1 MPETQQYEKGKL
13 YLFFARS
20 FSTKMQ
26 NVFPQSCMSI
36 FPKVANYFF
45 PLLKHRNRICIPVG
59 V

>member
-13 YLFFARS
+13 YLFLQDLFHKNAKR
-20 FSTKMQ
+20 
-26 NVFPQSCMSI
+26 FPQSCMSI

-45 PLLKHRNRICIPVG
+45 PLLKHRNRICVPVG